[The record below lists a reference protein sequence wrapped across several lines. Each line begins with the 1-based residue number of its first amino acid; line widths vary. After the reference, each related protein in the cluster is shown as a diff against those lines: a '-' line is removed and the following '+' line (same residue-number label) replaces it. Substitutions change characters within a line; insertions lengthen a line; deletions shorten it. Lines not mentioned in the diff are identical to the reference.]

1 MNKALAYAENQ
12 LGVHSVW
19 EEAKGFLDELNTFYT
34 DLDKSQDERREL
46 LEQIADREGELLS
59 DERGR
64 HADMSA
70 AAFDQHFKGVKRTD
84 TALQGYRSKLNE
96 VAGII
101 GGLEYD
107 VDLLKHRLRVS
118 EARLIELGGYFNYL
132 AAIKQG
138 EKTIKPNE
146 TKAQT

>member
-1 MNKALAYAENQ
+1 MNKALSYAEDQ
-12 LGVHSVW
+12 LGVHAVW
-19 EEAKGFLDELNTFYT
+19 EKAQSQLLELNGLYT

-46 LEQIADREGELLS
+46 VEQIADREGELLS

-84 TALQGYRSKLNE
+84 TALQGYRSKLTE
-96 VAGII
+96 VQGSIS
-101 GGLEYD
+101 GLEYD
-107 VDLLKHRLRVS
+107 VDFLKHSLRLS

-132 AAIKQG
+132 ASVKQD
-138 EKTIKPNE
+138 ETSNKTD
-146 TKAQT
+146 KAKA